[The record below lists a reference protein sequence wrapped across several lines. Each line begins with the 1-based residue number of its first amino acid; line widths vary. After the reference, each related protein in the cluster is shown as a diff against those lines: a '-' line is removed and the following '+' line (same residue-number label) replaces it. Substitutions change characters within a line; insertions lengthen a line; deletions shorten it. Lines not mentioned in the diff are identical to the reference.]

1 MEENKEENITDIE
14 QITPDTAP
22 HGDIQATIEDEETLE
37 KPKPPKKPR
46 TDKQI
51 AAFEK
56 AKVALK
62 VKRENEKAHKLANKK
77 PRGRPRQVKEAPE
90 EPPPIVENNENIKY
104 KKKPKQTKYIM
115 SESDSSSEEE
125 EVIVVKKKE
134 RRKPKKRKPPKV
146 VYVSQSESES
156 DTDSDYDRF
165 PHSAP
170 LQEPQGPIDHFGGM
184 SFV

>member
-14 QITPDTAP
+14 QITPDT
-22 HGDIQATIEDEETLE
+22 GNIQATIEDEETLE

-77 PRGRPRQVKEAPE
+77 PRGRPRQVKEAPVPPE
-90 EPPPIVENNENIKY
+90 EPPPNVENNENIKY

>member
-1 MEENKEENITDIE
+1 MKKRSRNPN
-14 QITPDTAP
+14 
-22 HGDIQATIEDEETLE
+22 
-37 KPKPPKKPR
+37 PPKKPR

-146 VYVSQSESES
+146 VYVSQSES
-156 DTDSDYDRF
+156 DTDSDYDTF

>member
-1 MEENKEENITDIE
+1 MEGNNEENITDIE
-14 QITPDTAP
+14 QITPDTGNIEA
-22 HGDIQATIEDEETLE
+22 IIEDEETLE

-77 PRGRPRQVKEAPE
+77 PRGRPRQVKEAPV
-90 EPPPIVENNENIKY
+90 PVEDPVVNTNNIKY
-104 KKKPKQTKYIM
+104 KKKPKQTKYII
-115 SESDSSSEEE
+115 SESESSSEEE

-146 VYVSQSESES
+146 VYVSQSES
-156 DTDSDYDRF
+156 DTDSDYD
-165 PHSAP
+165 PPAP
-170 LQEPQGPIDHFGGM
+170 LQEPQQPQGPIDHFGGM

>member
-14 QITPDTAP
+14 QITPTTAP
-22 HGDIQATIEDEETLE
+22 HDDIQATIEDEETLE

-146 VYVSQSESES
+146 VYVSQSES

-165 PHSAP
+165 PDSAP

>member
-146 VYVSQSESES
+146 VYVSQSES